1 MKKSLLALA
10 LAGAFAVPSAAMAV
24 DVSFGGEFDLAVEQ
38 YDNGDKKVNQMNN
51 THSRFW
57 WDMVDDLGTG
67 LMVKGHLELDVGAN
81 GYHGGGGANCG
92 IGGTNCNGTSINN
105 RNSYIGLAGES
116 WGEVRFGTQ
125 ENIHEAT
132 GYAVDPFHGAAGPG
146 GNIVNGMGQS
156 GIAGR
161 STVFNGSNIGAR
173 RTDSTITYISP
184 NWGGFTFQV
193 DYALEGPT
201 GTGRSSNPLFVG
213 ASEKWTELF
222 YGARY
227 DAATSF
233 GGWRIYA
240 AGADISNG
248 DLSSSAG
255 LFTAGLSNDTSDSG
269 VRAGGG
275 ITFGN
280 FAVDFLWETNEWDST
295 GAGGAK
301 VEREGYWIGGSWMVP
316 TGKIALGYIAMD
328 DYELQGQKC
337 DGAGVLGGGTPL
349 PGSCATT
356 NIALGYYHTLS
367 ANSNLY
373 IIYNKM
379 DNDDMAAG
387 NIQNGNIAAN
397 QTLDALGGSGYGQDP
412 QAISLGMYLVF

>member
-1 MKKSLLALA
+1 MALA
-10 LAGAFAVPSAAMAV
+10 VAGAFAVPTAAMAV
-24 DVSFGGEFDLAVEQ
+24 DVSFGGEFDLAIDSF
-38 YDNGDKKVNQMNN
+38 DNGDKSVMQMNN

-57 WDMVDDLGTG
+57 WDRVDDLGTG
-67 LMVKGHLELDVGAN
+67 LMVKGHLELDVGAV
-81 GYHGGGGANCG
+81 GYHGGGGAN
-92 IGGTNCNGTSINN
+92 GGNGTGINN

-156 GIAGR
+156 GISGA
-161 STVFNGSNIGAR
+161 SAVFNGSNIGAR

-201 GTGRSSNPLFVG
+201 GTGRSSLPG
-213 ASEKWTELF
+213 AIGTSEKWTELF

-227 DAATSF
+227 DGATSF
-233 GGWRIYA
+233 GGWRVYA

-248 DLSSSAG
+248 DLSGSAG
-255 LFTAGLSNDTSDSG
+255 LVTGGLANDTSDSG

-280 FAVDFLWETNEWDST
+280 FAVDFIWETNEWDSAS
-295 GAGGAK
+295 AGGVK
-301 VEREGYWIGGSWMVP
+301 VERDGYWIGGSWMIP
-316 TGKIALGYIAMD
+316 TGKLAFGYIAMD

-337 DGAGVLGGGTPL
+337 DGAGLLGVA
-349 PGSCATT
+349 GSCAST
-356 NIALGYYHTLS
+356 NIAIGYYHTLS

-373 IIYNKM
+373 IIYNAM
-379 DNDDMAAG
+379 DNDAAAAG
-387 NIQNGNIAAN
+387 NIQNGGTATTTTVDN
-397 QTLDALGGSGYGQDP
+397 LGGGGYGNDP
-412 QAISLGMYLVF
+412 EAISLGMYLVF